1 MAARRHRPS
10 SIDLLPP
17 ETDDLV
23 AWAYGEL
30 KGGKRFQQ
38 DVLAEF
44 NRRLQVRALELGV
57 ELPAISKSAFSRSAL
72 RLRRLS
78 QRLEETREIAAVLA
92 EKFET
97 GGGEDVTLLVGETI
111 KTLVL
116 EVLENAGSLKADGR
130 TAEMLANFALAVKS
144 AEQARKVSADTAS
157 RIRKDFLTK
166 AEAAIEEVAA
176 KKGLGPEAV
185 KALYDVMTGAV
196 DAARAR
202 P

>member
-1 MAARRHRPS
+1 MIASRRHRPS
-10 SIDLLPP
+10 TIDLLPP
-17 ETDDLV
+17 EVDDLV

-30 KGGKRFQQ
+30 KSGKRFQQ

-116 EVLENAGSLKADGR
+116 EVLENAGNLKADGR
-130 TAEMLANFALAVKS
+130 TAEMMANFALAVKS
-144 AEQARKVSADTAS
+144 AEQARKVSAETATRIKTDFAKKAEEAVDKVAKTAGLTAETVANLKS
-157 RIRKDFLTK
+157 QILGIRKD
-166 AEAAIEEVAA
+166 AA
-176 KKGLGPEAV
+176 
-185 KALYDVMTGAV
+185 
-196 DAARAR
+196 
-202 P
+202 